1 MTGPARRGRAEFFA
15 RAPGAEAMERLFE
28 RLEDELFCLK
38 DREGRYVAVNPA
50 FQRHC
55 RVEQREQVLGRTA
68 REIFPAL
75 LAAGYEQQ
83 DALVFARG
91 IEVRDRL
98 EMITNPDGSAGWFL
112 TDKVPVR
119 DAAGAVIGLA
129 ALSHDLHAPTADDPR
144 LGRLA
149 RAVDRMRA
157 EFATPLRIAAL
168 AAEAGLSLSR
178 FERAMRAVL
187 RVSPRQFL
195 TRLRLEA
202 AAEALRSGRRP
213 LAEIAVESGFCDQQ
227 TFSKQFKT
235 ATGLTPLVYRRMA
248 KEG

>member
-1 MTGPARRGRAEFFA
+1 MGQLC
-15 RAPGAEAMERLFE
+15 ERLD
-28 RLEDELFCLK
+28 DELFCLK
-38 DREGRYVAVNPA
+38 DWEGRYVAVNAA

-55 RVEQREQVLGRTA
+55 RVETRSQVLGRTA

-83 DALVFARG
+83 DQLIFLRG
-91 IEVRDRL
+91 QEVRDRL

-119 DAAGAVIGLA
+119 DVAGAVVGLA
-129 ALSHDLHAPTADDPR
+129 ALSRNLHAPGADDPR

-149 RAVDRMRA
+149 RAVDMMRA
-157 EFATPLRIAAL
+157 EFASPLRISAL
-168 AAEAGLSLSR
+168 AAEAGLSLSQ

-187 RVSPRQFL
+187 HISPRQFL

-202 AAEALRSGRRP
+202 AAEALRTTHQP
-213 LAEIAVESGFCDQQ
+213 LARIALETGFCDQP
-227 TFSKQFKT
+227 TFSKQFKA
-235 ATGLTPLVYRRMA
+235 ATGLTPLAYRRMA
-248 KEG
+248 GKGVSPSS